1 MEGDKNTSRRK
12 VGVGMITFILWATT
26 AIIGLLEINIII
38 EMMLRVYAGLW
49 GDYGIYGSD
58 YWGAVVIRNLLVI
71 LLGLSWIA
79 LFIGGGE
86 YHAKKMGQP
95 KSWKLFGWTI
105 AVELSIL
112 ALALYI

>member
-38 EMMLRVYAGLW
+38 EMVLRTYARFW
-49 GDYGIYGSD
+49 GDYILYGSD
-58 YWGAVVIRNLLVI
+58 YWGAVVIRNVLMI

-79 LFIGGGE
+79 IFIGGGE
-86 YHAKKMGQP
+86 YHAKRLGQP
-95 KSWKLFGWTI
+95 KSWKLFGRTL